1 MQSNGI
7 LSVDKPYPACYN
19 FPEINKTAC
28 SDTVGFY
35 ERKDVQQMKATVLNT
50 VLANALSSR
59 IDSIAG
65 IQLADSD
72 SVIYVFRLL

>member
-1 MQSNGI
+1 
-7 LSVDKPYPACYN
+7 
-19 FPEINKTAC
+19 
-28 SDTVGFY
+28 
-35 ERKDVQQMKATVLNT
+35 MKATVLNT
-50 VLANALSSR
+50 VLVNALSSR